1 MKKNKKGRN
10 PLTVPAVRNKIL
22 LVTGILL
29 LIRVINQIPTP
40 GVNTAY
46 LKSFFENAGGTGNFL
61 DMMTG
66 GSLSSLSVLAL
77 NITPFITTSIIMEL
91 LSVVFKQLEDLKRD
105 GKTGMEKFQKYV
117 LAVSIGLSFLQAL
130 AMSIGFG
137 RKGLLFKY
145 TWYWVLLVTV
155 IWTVCAGALAYI
167 GKKMTDKKLGNGV
180 SLILLCNIL
189 SGVVGDIKTVVET
202 LFAGKTMVVGC
213 FHTGIALCILFAMT
227 LFVVYLQDGKREVP
241 VTYAKKVG
249 TGSRMGAMRST
260 LPIPVN
266 SSSVIPVIFA
276 SSLFSIPSM
285 VGMFV
290 TSDNRVWNAVI
301 NYTNTGNWFHPEK
314 IKYTIG
320 WVVFAALILFFTV
333 FYTQINFNALE
344 ISENLRKSGAQ
355 IPGIRPG
362 VETAKYL
369 SSKIDVLSML
379 GGIGMVFV
387 ATVPMVISGVFGI
400 GNISLM
406 GTSVVI
412 IVGVIVETKNSL
424 AVEMSQYRYRSF
436 V

>member
-1 MKKNKKGRN
+1 MKTLKKGRS
-10 PLTVPAVRNKIL
+10 PLSVPAVRNKIL

-29 LIRVINQIPTP
+29 LIRIINQIPTP

-66 GSLSSLSVLAL
+66 GSLSSLSILAL
-77 NITPFITTSIIMEL
+77 NITPYITASIIMEL
-91 LSVVFKQLEDLKRD
+91 LSVVFKSLEDMKRD

-117 LAVSIGLSFLQAL
+117 LAVSIGLSFLQAI
-130 AMSIGFG
+130 AMAVGFG
-137 RKGLLFKY
+137 RKGLLIRF
-145 TWYWVLLVTV
+145 TWYWVLIVTV
-155 IWTVCAGALAYI
+155 IWTVCAGALAYT

-189 SGVVGDIKTVVET
+189 SGVVGDIKSVTET
-202 LFAGKTMVVGC
+202 MFAGKTLTVGVFRSC
-213 FHTGIALCILFAMT
+213 IALCILFAMT
-227 LFVVYLQDGKREVP
+227 MFVVYLQDGKREIP
-241 VTYAKKVG
+241 VTYAKKIG
-249 TGSRMGAMRST
+249 GKFGPGGMKST

-285 VGMFV
+285 IGMFV
-290 TSDNRVWNAVI
+290 TTDNYIWNAVI
-301 NYTNTGNWFHPEK
+301 NYTNTGNWFNPSK
-314 IKYTIG
+314 MKYTIG
-320 WVVFAALILFFTV
+320 WLVFAALILFFTV

-344 ISENLRKSGAQ
+344 IAENLRKSGAQ

-362 VETAKYL
+362 AETSKYL
-369 SSKIDVLSML
+369 SEKINVLSMI

-387 ATVPMVISGVFGI
+387 ATVPMVISGFFGI
-400 GNISLM
+400 GNISLL

-412 IVGVIVETKNSL
+412 IVGVIVETKNNIM
-424 AVEMSQYRYRSF
+424 VDMSQYNYRSI